1 MTDTPETTQK
11 TPVRRKTWQKQAV
24 REALSSSGRF
34 MSAQSLHAAIERS
47 GTKIGLATV
56 YRALSALAEQGEADS
71 LHSGEEVLYRLC
83 EMDGHHHHLICRM
96 CGRAEEIQA
105 EPVEAWANEVA
116 RKNGFIEPHHVVDV
130 FGVCPDCAA
139 ECD

>member
-1 MTDTPETTQK
+1 MTDTPEK
-11 TPVRRKTWQKQAV
+11 TPIRRRTWQKEAV

-34 MSAQSLHAAIERS
+34 MSAQSLHAALERS
-47 GTKIGLATV
+47 GTRIGLATV

-83 EMDGHHHHLICRM
+83 EMDGHHHHLICRL

-105 EPVEAWANEVA
+105 HPVEAWANEVA
-116 RKNGFIEPHHVVDV
+116 REKGFIDPNHVVDI
-130 FGVCPDCAA
+130 FGVCPLCANDA
-139 ECD
+139 E